1 MVKSKFTK
9 SSYAIAA
16 LNLIESAHAWS
27 VSLGLTRWGV
37 KTTLFMSTP
46 FDDLNSNNWPQTEE
60 ILAQDDDYQ
69 DWEELLRQREN
80 PDWSPFEPS
89 YSSNFDDIQA
99 AGFHETD
106 LPDQSDV
113 WLDTLQAVSI
123 EELEFNQVENLRAD
137 SVRQMQ
143 EWGFSS
149 EVIKNSLGV
158 AVDDKQEEIDNRLME
173 NFRNL
178 TKTTGFGM
186 VVVDTELDLKEV
198 ESHSLVDLDENGE
211 PIRSQMVYVDEHTCI
226 GCTNCATT
234 APSTFFMEDYLG
246 RARVFQQWGDDDET
260 IKIAIETCPVDCI
273 HYVPYEELK
282 SLEIQRRDQNIN
294 FKARLVNQGEYGG
307 DYSHRVGVGST
318 KFTSAPKISGNLGA
332 RCNNCPTR
340 GCANCPMYGV
350 GNNPEFKRKE
360 EARKKRNEER
370 RRKQSLES
378 ASKSA
383 EL

>member
-1 MVKSKFTK
+1 M
-9 SSYAIAA
+9 
-16 LNLIESAHAWS
+16 
-27 VSLGLTRWGV
+27 
-37 KTTLFMSTP
+37 KTALFMSTP

-69 DWEELLRQREN
+69 DWEDLLRQREN
-80 PDWSPFEPS
+80 PDWSQFEPS

-99 AGFHETD
+99 AGFEETD
-106 LPDQSDV
+106 MADQSDL

-123 EELEFNQVENLRAD
+123 EELEFNQVENQRAD

-198 ESHSLVDLDENGE
+198 ESHSFVDFDDNGE

-282 SLEIQRRDQNIN
+282 ALEIQRRDQNIN

-307 DYSHRVGVGST
+307 DYGHRVGVGST
-318 KFTSAPKISGNLGA
+318 KFTSAPKISGNLGT

-360 EARKKRNEER
+360 EARKRRNEER

>member
-1 MVKSKFTK
+1 MVKSKLTK
-9 SSYAIAA
+9 SCYAVAA
-16 LNLIESAHAWS
+16 LNLVQAVHAWS
-27 VSLGLTRWGV
+27 VSFSSGRRQV
-37 KTTLFMSTP
+37 KTALFMSTP
-46 FDDLNSNNWPQTEE
+46 FDPLNSNNWPQTEE
-60 ILAQDDDYQ
+60 ILAQDGDDQ

-89 YSSNFDDIQA
+89 YSSNFDDIQT
-99 AGFHETD
+99 AGDGETD
-106 LPDQSDV
+106 MTDESDL
-113 WLDTLQAVSI
+113 WLATLQAASI
-123 EELEFNQVENLRAD
+123 EELEFNQVENQRAD

-149 EVIKNSLGV
+149 EVIQNSLGV
-158 AVDDKQEEIDNRLME
+158 AVDDKQEDIDNRLME

-282 SLEIQRRDQNIN
+282 ALEIQRRDQNIN

-307 DYSHRVGVGST
+307 DYGHRVGIGST
-318 KFTSAPKISGNLGA
+318 KFTSAPKISGNMGT

-340 GCANCPMYGV
+340 GCATCPMYGV
-350 GNNPEFKRKE
+350 GNNPEFIRKE
-360 EARKKRNEER
+360 EARKRRNEER

>member
-1 MVKSKFTK
+1 MLQSKFTK

-16 LNLIESAHAWS
+16 INLIESVHAWS
-27 VSLGLTRWGV
+27 VSFGPARRRM
-37 KTTLFMSTP
+37 KTALFMSTP

-69 DWEELLRQREN
+69 DWEDLLRQREN
-80 PDWSPFEPS
+80 PDWSQFEPS

-99 AGFHETD
+99 AGFEETD
-106 LPDQSDV
+106 MADQSDL

-123 EELEFNQVENLRAD
+123 EELEFNQVENQRAD

-198 ESHSLVDLDENGE
+198 ESHSFVDFDDNGE

-282 SLEIQRRDQNIN
+282 ALEIQRRDQNIN

-307 DYSHRVGVGST
+307 DYGHRVGVGST
-318 KFTSAPKISGNLGA
+318 KFTSAPKISGNLGT

-360 EARKKRNEER
+360 EARKRRNEER